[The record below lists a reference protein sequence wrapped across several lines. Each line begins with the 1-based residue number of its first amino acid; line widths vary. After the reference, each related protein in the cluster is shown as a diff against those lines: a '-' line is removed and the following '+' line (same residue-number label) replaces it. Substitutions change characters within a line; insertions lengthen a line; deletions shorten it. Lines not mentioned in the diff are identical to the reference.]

1 MYGELDRSI
10 DEVNALLSE
19 LVSARGTYS
28 TLGAAIAAKADA
40 ATVDAM
46 KSELPIN
53 RLWFMLDWLKT
64 ANVAGVWDGDAY
76 TRYGITFEPQADGSV
91 YVHGT
96 CDAGNDAWFKIA
108 DPDTTDVYTGMYMK
122 GCPQGG
128 GETTYALQYAI
139 SGSAN
144 NDFGSATVITK
155 DVPGTVWIIVRK
167 GTEIDATFFPMIY
180 SPSFAGSGFVK
191 GAPSN
196 RQLLEM
202 IYSSLAQQ
210 SRSINNS
217 EPIIEDGQEVR

>member
-1 MYGELDRSI
+1 MAQFSRLTSDI
-10 DEVNALLSE
+10 DALLDE
-19 LVSARGTYS
+19 LVAARGGAS
-28 TLGAAIAAKADA
+28 SLSAAIAAKADA

-64 ANVAGVWDGDAY
+64 ANTAGTWDGDAY
-76 TRYGITFEPQADGSV
+76 TRYGITFEPQDDGSV

-144 NDFGSATVITK
+144 NDYGSATVINKT
-155 DVPGTVWIIVRK
+155 VPGTVWIIVRK
-167 GTEIDATFFPMIY
+167 GTTIDATFYPMIY

-210 SRSINNS
+210 NRSINNS